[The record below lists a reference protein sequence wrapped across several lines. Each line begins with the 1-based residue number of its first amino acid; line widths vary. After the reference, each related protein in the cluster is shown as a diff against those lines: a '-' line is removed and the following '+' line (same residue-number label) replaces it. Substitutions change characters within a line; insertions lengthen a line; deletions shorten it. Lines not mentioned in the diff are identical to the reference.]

1 MTVKSEP
8 HPRGG
13 LSFKDF
19 EPGAFFKHRLTQGNN
34 MLFSNMTLNQR
45 PLHIQGYLRI
55 IETEW
60 ADL

>member
-13 LSFKDF
+13 LSFKHF

-55 IETEW
+55 TETEW